1 MKIALVAEEASALSH
16 PMGSEP
22 ASQETRV
29 AALAQELAHQHH
41 DVIVYARKDAADL
54 PDEDKLQSGV
64 RVEYVTAGPA
74 EPLSDE
80 AVLSH
85 VQAFAAGLAD
95 AWQRHHPDVVH
106 AIGWTGGLAALAGTR
121 DRSFPVVQTFHSLR
135 IAERRHHIGR
145 GGAARPAAPPPR
157 PRPVPGT
164 GSSGPSRA
172 ARTP

>member
-1 MKIALVAEEASALSH
+1 M
-16 PMGSEP
+16 
-22 ASQETRV
+22 
-29 AALAQELAHQHH
+29 
-41 DVIVYARKDAADL
+41 YARKDAADL
-54 PDEDKLQSGV
+54 PDEDKLPSGV
-64 RVEYVTAGPA
+64 RVEHVTACPA

-80 AVLSH
+80 AALRH
-85 VQAFAAGLAD
+85 VRAFAAGLAA
-95 AWQRHHPDVVH
+95 AWQRHQPDVVH

-135 IAERRHHIGR
+135 IAKHRHDHRPRRGR
-145 GGAARPAAPPPR
+145 LAGPPG